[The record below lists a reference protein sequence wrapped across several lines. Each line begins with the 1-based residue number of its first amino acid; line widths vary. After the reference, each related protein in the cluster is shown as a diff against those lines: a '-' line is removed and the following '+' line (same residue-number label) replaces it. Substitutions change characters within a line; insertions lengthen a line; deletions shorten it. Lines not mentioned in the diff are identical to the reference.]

1 MNEGSMNLKLYLV
14 RWGNGD
20 TEIVAG
26 RNNKPRKEN
35 KMELTKAESIVVAEL
50 NAGCTLLRTRRRRQH
65 RRAAWQ
71 GGQFLCNG
79 EKVAPAVVSRLLAK
93 GAIAE
98 RGMNESGDTLF
109 VLVA

>member
-1 MNEGSMNLKLYLV
+1 MNLKLYLV